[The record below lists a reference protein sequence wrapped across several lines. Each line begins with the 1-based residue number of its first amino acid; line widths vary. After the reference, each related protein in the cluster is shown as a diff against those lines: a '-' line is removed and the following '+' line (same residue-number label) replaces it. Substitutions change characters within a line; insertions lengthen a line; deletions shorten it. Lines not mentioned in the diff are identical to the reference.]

1 MAKRMVTRFGVV
13 IVLLFFITTIPV
25 SPGAS
30 DNTSYSWPI
39 KKPTHI
45 TSTLGEFRNGHLH
58 NGIDFSTL
66 GRSGRPVRAIDRG
79 RVAEVFYKPQTY
91 GLTIIIEHPGGKR
104 SWYSHLERVADSIEH
119 KLNTPLY
126 EHVRII
132 PAEEIWVERG
142 EMIGIAGETGRGPV
156 HLHLALQNSG
166 GEFINPIGLFEPK
179 LPFNPR
185 PYIDEIYFYPLNG
198 KSWVNGE
205 GKPLVVSGSDDP
217 VLKLWGEISIN
228 AVLWNIHPGTGN
240 RSMPE
245 KIMLFKNGQIKR
257 VIDFSVLGGALIKV
271 PTTAIFNHNQTNITP
286 TRYSVNVTPFDETD
300 FLEPLSFNN
309 HGEKGYLELVI
320 DSGQEGAKKI
330 KRLDYIVSDPSLAS
344 KKKEKERPES
354 YSGNEN
360 QEVEMNLKYSW
371 QYNRIKIE
379 LELKGDYEGQPQVQ
393 INKNDFTKEIKLQ
406 SESRGRFEGWWSP
419 SLERDGWYTIQ
430 ARLNGKEGTHSS
442 IRRIYLQSL
451 RSDRPG
457 AVASP
462 EGRYT
467 IFSSGGGHSFDCFVT
482 ISEVNDMPEIPAG
495 LELVDTPR
503 HIHPDYFQSLE
514 PLILNATIDKQI
526 RNPETVGL
534 YVWNQLKSSWEILS
548 YEESFSPRI
557 REAEIYYFPII
568 ALLRDTMPPR
578 IKKIRSLPQKNRIRI
593 VFEESESGLT
603 DEGITVS
610 NGPEN
615 IRYFWN
621 RDRQWLEIP
630 FSEIAESDLVE
641 LKVELTDRAGLK
653 GVWQGEVDLR

>member
-1 MAKRMVTRFGVV
+1 MVTRFGVA

-30 DNTSYSWPI
+30 NNKSYSWPI
-39 KKPTHI
+39 NNPTRI

-66 GRSGRPVRAIDRG
+66 GRSGRPVRAIERG
-79 RVAEVFYKPQTY
+79 QVAEVFYKPQTY
-91 GLTIIIEHPGGKR
+91 GLTIIIEHPDGRR
-104 SWYSHLERVADSIEH
+104 SWYSHLERVADSINQ

-132 PAEEIWVERG
+132 PAQEIWVERG
-142 EMIGIAGETGRGPV
+142 EMIGIAGETGRGPI
-156 HLHLALQNSG
+156 HLHLALQNAG
-166 GEFINPIGLFEPK
+166 GEFINPIGLFEPA

-185 PYIDEIYFYPLNG
+185 PYIDEIHLYPLNG
-198 KSWVNGE
+198 KSWVNG
-205 GKPLVVSGSDDP
+205 GGDPLVVSGSDVP
-217 VLKLWGEISIN
+217 VLKLWGEIGIN

-245 KIMLFKNGQIKR
+245 KIMLFKNGIIKR
-257 VIDFSVLGGALIKV
+257 EIDFSVLDRKLDKV
-271 PTTAIFNHNQTNITP
+271 PTTAIFNYNQTNILP
-286 TRYSVNVTPFDETD
+286 TRYSVNLTPFAGAD
-300 FLEPLSFNN
+300 FFEPLSFNT
-309 HGEKGYLELVI
+309 HGERGQLELVI

-330 KRLDYIVSDPSLAS
+330 MQLDYIVSDPDLDY
-344 KKKEKERPES
+344 KKKDKILPDS
-354 YSGNEN
+354 YSGNEE
-360 QEVEMNLKYSW
+360 QVEMNLKYSW

-379 LELKGDYEGQPQVQ
+379 LKIKGGYESRPRVQV
-393 INKNDFTKEIKLQ
+393 NKNDFTEEIKLRP
-406 SESRGRFEGWWSP
+406 ESRGRFVGWWSP
-419 SLERDGWYTIQ
+419 SLERDGWHTIQ

-482 ISEVNDMPEIPAG
+482 MSEVNDIPEIPAG

-514 PLILNATIDKQI
+514 PLILNATIEKQI
-526 RNPETVGL
+526 KNPETVGL
-534 YVWNQLKSSWEILS
+534 YVWNQLKNSWEVLS
-548 YEESFSPRI
+548 YKESFSPRI
-557 REAEIYYFPII
+557 REAEIYHFPII
-568 ALLRDTMPPR
+568 ALLRDTLPPR
-578 IKKIRSLPQKNRIRI
+578 IKEIRSLPQKNRIRI
-593 VFEESESGLT
+593 VFEEAESGLT
-603 DEGITVS
+603 DKGITVS

-630 FSEIAESDLVE
+630 FSEIAESELVE